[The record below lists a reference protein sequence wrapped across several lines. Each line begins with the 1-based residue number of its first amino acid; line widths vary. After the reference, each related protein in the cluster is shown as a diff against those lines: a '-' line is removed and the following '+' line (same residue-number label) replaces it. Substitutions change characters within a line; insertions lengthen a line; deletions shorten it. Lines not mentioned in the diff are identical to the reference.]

1 MLEVN
6 KAVMKRTTLAN
17 VYREYSFGEIATVT
31 RAATAKV
38 LGLEKKGHLGP
49 GADAD
54 VSVYNVDPTTWRPSM
69 YRDIEKAFARAAYTI
84 KGGEV
89 VVKDGEVVA
98 APLGKTFWVD
108 AKVPEEAEAELMKD
122 LEAEFRDYYTVSLSN
137 YPVQDAYLPV
147 QQPMAVDG
155 RRGW

>member
-1 MLEVN
+1 
-6 KAVMKRTTLAN
+6 
-17 VYREYSFGEIATVT
+17 
-31 RAATAKV
+31 
-38 LGLEKKGHLGP
+38 
-49 GADAD
+49 
-54 VSVYNVDPTTWRPSM
+54 
-69 YRDIEKAFARAAYTI
+69 
-84 KGGEV
+84 

-122 LEAEFRDYYTVSLSN
+122 LEAEFRDHYTVSLSN

-147 QQPMAVDG
+147 QQSIAVDG